1 MNILQYTVKKFNF
14 LSSLEKVASNGS
26 MGPMGKNILESIDDD
41 KKGLQE
47 IIDMCKI
54 ALAKTIKAEV
64 TDEIFHQ
71 YSFEI
76 IVKKIENDNI
86 NLEGCRLSS

>member
-26 MGPMGKNILESIDDD
+26 MGPIGKNILESIDED

-47 IIDMCKI
+47 IIDMCKM
-54 ALAKTIKAEV
+54 ALAKTIEDEV

-76 IVKKIENDNI
+76 VVKKIENDKI
-86 NLEGCRLSS
+86 NLEGCQLSS